1 MAIQQHKLRWS
12 HSIEPWFL
20 AYLLLGLTTGG
31 LAMILIPVGMES
43 FGSIGYIGLVTAVV
57 GVGQLTAG
65 AWGELADKYGLH
77 RPLFGGGMLL
87 VSLAFVGFALTSS
100 VVPWTGMA
108 LLLGLGSSAALTVA
122 NLLIVERH
130 PQEEWDSRVGWLQTA
145 YSIGVVV
152 GLAMAGVLTTF
163 STGTGMF
170 VAAVTI
176 AVAGVFGWLTTK
188 TPTGRSYAKPHG
200 FHLVPRAEIARTVP
214 LRPTRHHLSLKSIE
228 ALGPLIRTPFGI
240 FLAIWVA
247 SSVGVAAC
255 LSLYPLVMEH
265 VFDID
270 SGASSGIMAVATAIS
285 ILMYAPTGR
294 LDKRIGAIRVLQT
307 SLAARLIGFVALS
320 VLGAIAFDG
329 RTELAVVGRSN
340 VGKSSLLNRLVRRKA
355 FARVSNTPGRTREI
369 NFFKVNGTFVL
380 ADLPGYGYA
389 RIVRVARRD
398 VRASGAVSKA
408 GLTNVG
414 SPPGLVPCAWSA
426 TLCSWAPATP
436 PADWRATV
444 SAARVTV
451 RPASAAN
458 APSPWNQQ
466 PL

>member
-43 FGSIGYIGLVTAVV
+43 FDSIGYIGLVTAVV

-65 AWGELADKYGLH
+65 AWGELADSYGLH

-228 ALGPLIRTPFGI
+228 ALGPLIRTPFGV

-320 VLGAIAFDG
+320 VLGAVAFDG
-329 RTELAVVGRSN
+329 RTELAVVG
-340 VGKSSLLNRLVRRKA
+340 VMLVILTGPLL
-355 FARVSNTPGRTREI
+355 
-369 NFFKVNGTFVL
+369 
-380 ADLPGYGYA
+380 
-389 RIVRVARRD
+389 
-398 VRASGAVSKA
+398 
-408 GLTNVG
+408 
-414 SPPGLVPCAWSA
+414 
-426 TLCSWAPATP
+426 
-436 PADWRATV
+436 TV
-444 SAARVTV
+444 SGTIITSRLSVAHEGQGTGLFN
-451 RPASAAN
+451 AAN
-458 APSPWNQQ
+458 ALAGLSGSAVGGFIAANEGFDAAWLFGAAGVGIGVLLSLFLQGLRHHESAPQ
-466 PL
+466 PVTAPIPPIP